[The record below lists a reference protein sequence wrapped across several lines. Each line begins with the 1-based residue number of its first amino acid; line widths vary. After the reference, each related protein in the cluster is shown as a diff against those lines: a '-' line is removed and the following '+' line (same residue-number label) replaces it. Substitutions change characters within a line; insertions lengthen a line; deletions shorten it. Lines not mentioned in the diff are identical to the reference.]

1 MSAFTASSKHASCPH
16 EIVKNKRNKGNLTSP
31 IASHKRS
38 SAIDPHSG
46 SHSRSLFNSSHLR
59 ISSLALLFRVPL
71 KSGPQGGPPGVC
83 YNNIYSCICCEFES
97 NCLQVCEITGIHSN
111 PQKFLKIRLQPRRDQ
126 DAQRNPGSKKSS
138 TGDPNMPESCAVSTF
153 AQDTN
158 KRTSASNN

>member
-16 EIVKNKRNKGNLTSP
+16 EIMKNKRNKRNLTRP

-46 SHSRSLFNSSHLR
+46 SHSRSLFKSSHLR
-59 ISSLALLFRVPL
+59 IYSLALLFPVPL
-71 KSGPQGGPPGVC
+71 KSGPQKGPQGVC

-111 PQKFLKIRLQPRRDQ
+111 PQKF
-126 DAQRNPGSKKSS
+126 KKSDS
-138 TGDPNMPESCAVSTF
+138 SLGETRTHNATQGAKNP
-153 AQDTN
+153 AQEIPTCQN
-158 KRTSASNN
+158 PAH